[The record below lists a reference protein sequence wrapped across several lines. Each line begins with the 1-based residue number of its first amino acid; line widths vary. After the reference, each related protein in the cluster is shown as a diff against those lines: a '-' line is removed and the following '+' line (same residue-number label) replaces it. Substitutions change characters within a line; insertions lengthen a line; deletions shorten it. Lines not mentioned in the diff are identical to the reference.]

1 MPKRLRLP
9 TSLGARLLGAFLIVA
24 LGALLLFGVLVLVES
39 SRDVTDLTTQQ
50 QAATLTAV
58 AHAAGVAYTDAGG
71 WKNADLDATLTL
83 ATDAGARANV
93 LDSHGR
99 IVAGPARQHGRR
111 VKLAPVV
118 HAGTR
123 VGTVRVAFSARSAA
137 VTDLRNALFATIV
150 AGAGLAALL
159 AVIVS
164 ITVAR
169 RITRPLGDLIRTAR
183 KVEAGDWS
191 ARVHET
197 GKGGELAELS
207 VAFNRMA
214 DSVALHDEMRRTLVA
229 DVAHEL
235 RTPLTVVRGTLE
247 SMIDGVT
254 TTTPAR
260 LSSAHD
266 DILRLTRL
274 VEDLETLAAADAA
287 AGPRLKLDDVDLA
300 DIAEDAVARFAP
312 QFESADVQ
320 LSLHANPARV
330 GGDPRRLHQVT
341 SNLLVNALKF
351 TPAGGAV
358 AVSVDRDHRTARLVV
373 ADTGIGI
380 PSEEQ
385 GRVFERFWRG
395 ASARGVAGSGIGL
408 TVVSELAHAHGG
420 DVRVESQPGHGT
432 RVTVRIPSR

>member
-1 MPKRLRLP
+1 MRKRLRLP
-9 TSLGARLLGAFLIVA
+9 SSLGARLVGAFLLVA

-99 IVAGPARQHGRR
+99 IVAGPVRPHGRLVR
-111 VKLAPVV
+111 LAPIV
-118 HAGTR
+118 HVGTR
-123 VGTVRVAFSARSAA
+123 VGTVRVAFAARSAA
-137 VTDLRNALFATIV
+137 VTDLRNALLATIV
-150 AGAGLAALL
+150 AGAALAALL
-159 AVIVS
+159 ALAVS
-164 ITVAR
+164 IPVAR
-169 RITRPLGDLIRTAR
+169 RITRPLGDLILTAR
-183 KVEAGDWS
+183 AVEGGDWT
-191 ARVHET
+191 ARVAED

-214 DSVALHDEMRRTLVA
+214 DSVALQDEMRRTLVA

-235 RTPLTVVRGTLE
+235 RTPLTVVRATLE

-266 DILRLTRL
+266 DILRLTKL
-274 VEDLETLAAADAA
+274 VEDLEMLAAADA
-287 AGPRLKLDDVDLA
+287 AGPRLKLDEVDLA
-300 DIAEDAVARFAP
+300 DIAEDAVAHFAP
-312 QFESADVQ
+312 QFESAEVQ
-320 LSLHANPARV
+320 LSLHTRPARV
-330 GGDPRRLHQVT
+330 GGDSRRLHQVT

-380 PSEEQ
+380 PANEQ

-395 ASARGVAGSGIGL
+395 SGARGVAGSGIGL
-408 TVVSELAHAHGG
+408 TVVSELARAHGG
-420 DVRVESQPGHGT
+420 DVSVESEPGHGT
-432 RVTVRIPSR
+432 RVTVRIPGR

>member
-1 MPKRLRLP
+1 MARRLRLP
-9 TSLGARLLGAFLIVA
+9 SSLGARLLGAFLIVA

-93 LDSHGR
+93 LDSHGH
-99 IVAGPARQHGRR
+99 IVAGPARSHGRLVR
-111 VKLAPVV
+111 LAPVMQ
-118 HAGTR
+118 HGSR

-164 ITVAR
+164 IPVAR
-169 RITRPLGDLIRTAR
+169 RITRPLVDLIHTTR
-183 KVEAGDWS
+183 KVEAGDWT
-191 ARVHET
+191 ARVAET

-214 DSVALHDEMRRTLVA
+214 ESLSLQDEMRRTLVA

-235 RTPLTVVRGTLE
+235 RTPLTVVRATLE

-266 DILRLTRL
+266 DILRLTKL
-274 VEDLETLAAADAA
+274 VEDLEMLAAADAA
-287 AGPRLKLDDVDLA
+287 AGPRLKLDEVDLA
-300 DIAEDAVARFAP
+300 DIAEDAVAHFAP
-312 QFESADVQ
+312 QFESAEVE
-320 LSLHANPARV
+320 LSLHTSPARV

-351 TPAGGAV
+351 TPAGGTV

-373 ADTGIGI
+373 TDTGIGI
-380 PSEEQ
+380 PADEQ
-385 GRVFERFWRG
+385 NRVFERFWRG
-395 ASARGVAGSGIGL
+395 AGARGVAGSGIGL

-432 RVTVRIPSR
+432 SVTVRIPSR

>member
-1 MPKRLRLP
+1 MAKRLHLP
-9 TSLGARLLGAFLIVA
+9 SSLGARLLGAFLIVA

-58 AHAAGVAYTDAGG
+58 AHAAGVAYADAGG

-99 IVAGPARQHGRR
+99 TVAGPPRPHGRL
-111 VKLAPVV
+111 VKLAPVT

-123 VGTVRVAFSARSAA
+123 VGTVRVSFSARSAA

-159 AVIVS
+159 ALAVS
-164 ITVAR
+164 IPVAR
-169 RITRPLGDLIRTAR
+169 WITRPLGDLIRTAR

-191 ARVHET
+191 ARVAET
-197 GKGGELAELS
+197 GKGGEIAELS

-214 DSVALHDEMRRTLVA
+214 DSVALQDEMRRTLVA

-235 RTPLTVVRGTLE
+235 RTPLTVVRATLE

-266 DILRLTRL
+266 DILRLTKL

-287 AGPRLKLDDVDLA
+287 AFPRLKLDDVDLA

-312 QFESADVQ
+312 QFETAEVQ
-320 LSLHANPARV
+320 LSLRTSPARV

-351 TPAGGAV
+351 TPAGGVV
-358 AVSVDRDHRTARLVV
+358 AVSVDRDNGTARLVV

-380 PSEEQ
+380 PEEEQ
-385 GRVFERFWRG
+385 SRVFDRFWRG
-395 ASARGVAGSGIGL
+395 SGARGVAGSGIGL

-420 DVRVESQPGHGT
+420 DVSVESEPGHGT
-432 RVTVRIPSR
+432 RVTVRIPGR